1 MSYEVVNEKKHI
13 CPCGKGVIQY
23 VCEENDWSQFRKN
36 VSIQC
41 PKCQNEYEVK
51 SEYFCP
57 KPKHDYTIYYLVKIG
72 ENIDSPN
79 TIQLDF

>member
-1 MSYEVVNEKKHI
+1 MSYEVVNEKKYI

-23 VCEENDWSQFRKN
+23 VCEENDWSQFREN

-51 SEYFCP
+51 
-57 KPKHDYTIYYLVKIG
+57 
-72 ENIDSPN
+72 
-79 TIQLDF
+79 